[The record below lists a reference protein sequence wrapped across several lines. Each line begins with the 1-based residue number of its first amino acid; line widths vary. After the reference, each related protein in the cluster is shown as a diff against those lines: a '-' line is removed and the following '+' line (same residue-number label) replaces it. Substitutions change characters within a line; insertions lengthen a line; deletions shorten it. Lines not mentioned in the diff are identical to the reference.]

1 MPKPPAASFSSHT
14 SQSEPEVLFSKDFLL
29 LCLSTFLFF
38 ASMFVILP
46 ILPPFIIHELHG
58 TESQVGLI
66 MGAFAA
72 ASILSR
78 PASGRIVESRSRKFG
93 LALGALIYCLAPMFY
108 TFADSV
114 PVILVVRFCHGAG
127 IAFFTTASSVLVAD
141 LAPASRRG
149 EAMGYFGMML
159 NLALACGPFVGAAL
173 VEHAGF
179 PALFLLASSLGL
191 ASLAILPF
199 LSEPNR
205 PDRSV
210 QGPRPTKRP
219 PLLSRAALLP
229 GCVAACMSMTVGSIL
244 VFLPLLVQE
253 RQLGNPGLYFVV
265 FSTVVIITRPITG
278 KWSDRFGRGVIIIP
292 GLLLLAIA
300 MTVLA
305 HADSLP
311 WLLSAAAIQGVG
323 FGSVQPALFALGID
337 RSTEQT
343 RGPVLA
349 TLMMALDLGHAL
361 SGIGLGLVLEH
372 TNFTV
377 TYLCVAGIALLGAGV
392 FTAGTRVQRSRRR

>member
-1 MPKPPAASFSSHT
+1 MPKSAGVTFSSHA
-14 SQSEPEVLFSKDFLL
+14 SQPAPEVLFTKQFLL

-46 ILPPFIIHELHG
+46 VLPPFIIHELNG

-78 PASGRIVESRSRKFG
+78 PASGRIVESRSRKSG
-93 LALGALIYCLAPMFY
+93 LALGALIYCLAPLFY

-114 PVILVVRFCHGAG
+114 SVMLVVRFCHGAG

-141 LAPASRRG
+141 MAPASQRG

-173 VEHAGF
+173 VERAGF
-179 PALFLLASSLGL
+179 PALFLLASALGL
-191 ASLAILPF
+191 VSLAILPF
-199 LSEPNR
+199 LSEPN
-205 PDRSV
+205 PAV
-210 QGPRPTKRP
+210 QGPRRTKRP
-219 PLLSRAALLP
+219 PFVTRAALLP

-292 GLLLLAIA
+292 GLLLLATA

-311 WLLSAAAIQGVG
+311 WLLSAAAIQGIG

-349 TLMMALDLGHAL
+349 TLMMALDLGHTL
-361 SGIGLGLVLEH
+361 SGIGLGFVLEQ

-377 TYLCVAGIALLGAGV
+377 MYLCVAGIALLGAGV
-392 FTAGTRVQRSRRR
+392 FTAGTRVQRS